1 MKKKLTIPGV
11 ISIIIALFFFIC
23 GFLMENAEF
32 GGDFYTYTYQ
42 GLLYIY
48 RVLTFGFSG
57 LFLVIGIICLA
68 VSTYPKK

>member
-1 MKKKLTIPGV
+1 
-11 ISIIIALFFFIC
+11 
-23 GFLMENAEF
+23 MENAEF